1 MVSMMSWRGL
11 ALVSAAVIALCAG
24 MARADGERP
33 DEDHEV
39 SITCCVEP
47 GDEPVEQPGDGPTKE
62 PGEGSGDD
70 NVTTPDDDTGEWP
83 VKDPFDGDA
92 GVGDGDGTDGSDHEV
107 VILPVHDGDRTWP
120 VLYPDAEGDGS
131 AGDGEGIVALPDRD
145 CDDCMVTMSATSVA
159 EAALP
164 GDAGPGK
171 SGLQTAL
178 GGEQAVPT
186 RPDGSVRGAGVAAL
200 RPSMTG
206 GDCLTEDP
214 LAPLMLCV
222 W

>member
-24 MARADGERP
+24 MARADGERL

-47 GDEPVEQPGDGPTKE
+47 GDEPVEESGDDPTEE

-70 NVTTPDDDTGEWP
+70 GGGWSGDDPGEES
-83 VKDPFDGDA
+83 GD
-92 GVGDGDGTDGSDHEV
+92 VGDG
-107 VILPVHDGDRTWP
+107 W
-120 VLYPDAEGDGS
+120 
-131 AGDGEGIVALPDRD
+131 AGDDPGEESGDDGERNGPVFLDSEAYSEADSSGGVVGLPYQD
-145 CDDCMVTMSATSVA
+145 MVTMSATSVA

-164 GDAGPGK
+164 RDAGPGE

-178 GGEQAVPT
+178 GGTQTVAT
-186 RPDGSVRGAGVAAL
+186 GPDGSVRGAGVATQ
-200 RPSMTG
+200 RPTMTG
-206 GDCLTEDP
+206 GDCLTENP
-214 LAPLMLCV
+214 LAPLMLCI